1 MYIFKNSIRNI
12 VRSMG
17 RNILIGIIILVI
29 AASCCIA
36 ISIGRSSDIA
46 REEAS
51 ELNTI
56 EANITPKG
64 VQDRS
69 KTPDK
74 SVLEKYKAKGYAKE
88 MYYTLK
94 LTVDGSGDFEPY
106 SSTDSST
113 DDSSSTTS
121 AAQTTT
127 PQNNEQPGG
136 PGGQGG
142 QGGQSGQSD
151 PNSQPSPQD
160 IPDFLL
166 TGYQSEKSMSSFA
179 NEICSVVSPTDSEN
193 DYFSLLSYSDSDKE
207 YNCAISDYLA
217 GYDEETGKCETYD
230 VGDVVTVKNPE
241 NASVKFKLKI
251 AYVYHN
257 SDYGNTVGNTKGC
270 ADDANNIL
278 INSKA
283 IDAMVAVSDE
293 KDEDD
298 NKLSATTVGTFVFA
312 TRDDYDALGEYIQQE
327 SGDTYEL
334 KSEDVQKWE
343 NQFSTIDSLKSFAN
357 TFLVVI
363 LIIGAIILII
373 LQMFNIRERKYEI
386 GVLTAMGMNKG
397 KVALQFILETFIVTI
412 VCIIIGTSVGAALSV
427 PVTNSLLNSR
437 STSVSSTA
445 TVSTTET
452 TSADNSDKDSKA
464 NDYNSFDNT
473 VGFSLDFTVVLQM
486 IGIGLLL
493 TIFSSSFAVAFVM
506 RYQPLKI
513 LTNRD

>member
-17 RNILIGIIILVI
+17 RNVLIGIIILVI

-94 LTVDGSGDFEPY
+94 MTVDGSGEFEPY
-106 SSTDSST
+106 SSTE
-113 DDSSSTTS
+113 SSSDGSGSTTT
-121 AAQTTT
+121 ATKATT
-127 PQNNEQPGG
+127 PQNNGQPGG
-136 PGGQGG
+136 PGGQNG
-142 QGGQSGQSD
+142 QTAESD
-151 PNSQPSPQD
+151 PGSQPTPQD

-179 NEICSVVSPTDSEN
+179 NEICSVVSPSNSED
-193 DYFSLLSYSDSDKE
+193 DYFSLLSYSDSDTE

-217 GYDEETGKCETYD
+217 GYDEDTGKCETYN
-230 VGDVVTVKNPE
+230 VGDVVTIKNPE

-283 IDAMVAVSDE
+283 IDAMVAVSKKKDE
-293 KDEDD
+293 KD
-298 NKLSATTVGTFVFA
+298 NRLSATTVGTFVFA
-312 TRDDYDALGEYIQQE
+312 TRSNYDALGEYIQKE

-437 STSVSSTA
+437 SSSVSTTA
-445 TVSTTET
+445 TVATTET
-452 TSADNSDKDSKA
+452 TSADNADKGSKA